1 MSEEKE
7 NLPLF
12 DGEEE
17 LLDIPAAEKETAGE
31 ETAAAPTPT
40 PPPVA
45 KHCSET
51 FFERKFEGRSF
62 GSILHQMRLQSGKS
76 LEEIANETRIQLSFL
91 QALEEEDCQKLP
103 QPVYVLGFIR
113 KLCDIYGVPREKAD
127 ELTADLREKLEY
139 ELPADINKS
148 VVDRDYSEENDR
160 KLRQLAIILV
170 IIVLLIL
177 SSLTAGTIW
186 LVNTL
191 RGHTQPVQGPSF
203 NQETL
208 LELQPK
214 PKLQVTELQVP

>member
-12 DGEEE
+12 DEEGEVMELPVAEE
-17 LLDIPAAEKETAGE
+17 TPAAPAAETP
-31 ETAAAPTPT
+31 AAPAEKPQA
-40 PPPVA
+40 P
-45 KHCSET
+45 HCSEA
-51 FFERKFEGRSF
+51 FLAGGSF
-62 GSILHQMRLQSGKS
+62 GTILHRMRVQCGKELQ
-76 LEEIANETRIQLSFL
+76 EISAETRIPLVYL
-91 QALEEEDCQKLP
+91 QALEAEDCKNLP

-113 KLCDIYGVPREKAD
+113 KLCDIYGVPKEKAD
-127 ELTADLREKLEY
+127 ELTAGLREKLEY

-148 VVDRDYSEENDR
+148 VVDRDFSEENDR
-160 KLRQLAIILV
+160 KLRQLTIALAV
-170 IIVLLIL
+170 IVLLIL
-177 SSLTAGTIW
+177 GGLTSGTVW

-191 RGHTQPVQGPSF
+191 RSRTQTVQGPSF

>member
-12 DGEEE
+12 DEEGEVIELPVAEE
-17 LLDIPAAEKETAGE
+17 TPAAPAAETP
-31 ETAAAPTPT
+31 AAPAEKPQA
-40 PPPVA
+40 P
-45 KHCSET
+45 HCSEA
-51 FFERKFEGRSF
+51 FLAGGSF
-62 GSILHQMRLQSGKS
+62 GTILHRMRVQCGKELQ
-76 LEEIANETRIQLSFL
+76 EISAETRIPLVYL
-91 QALEEEDCQKLP
+91 QALEAEDCKNLP

-113 KLCDIYGVPREKAD
+113 KLCDIYGVPKEKAD
-127 ELTADLREKLEY
+127 ELTAGLREKLEY

-148 VVDRDYSEENDR
+148 VVDRDFSEENDR
-160 KLRQLAIILV
+160 KLRQLTIALAV
-170 IIVLLIL
+170 IALLIL
-177 SSLTAGTIW
+177 GGLTSGTIW

-191 RGHTQPVQGPSF
+191 RSRTQTVQGPSF

>member
-1 MSEEKE
+1 MSDEEKE

-12 DGEEE
+12 DEEGEVMELPVAEE
-17 LLDIPAAEKETAGE
+17 TPAAPAAETP
-31 ETAAAPTPT
+31 AAPAEKPQA
-40 PPPVA
+40 P
-45 KHCSET
+45 HCSEA
-51 FFERKFEGRSF
+51 FLAGGSF
-62 GSILHQMRLQSGKS
+62 GTILHRMRVQCGKELQ
-76 LEEIANETRIQLSFL
+76 EISAETRIPLVYL
-91 QALEEEDCQKLP
+91 QALEAEDCKNLP

-148 VVDRDYSEENDR
+148 VVDRDFSEENDR
-160 KLRQLAIILV
+160 KLRQLTIALAV
-170 IIVLLIL
+170 IVLLIL
-177 SSLTAGTIW
+177 GGLTSGTVW

-191 RGHTQPVQGPSF
+191 RSRTQTVQGPSF